1 MQLTRRTAV
10 VSAGAAALAAVG
22 AAAAAGAAQAAPATA
37 TATATAPASTAG
49 GSGAGAARAAAPTTA
64 AALVELRAAVRS
76 DFAPLVGQALTASA
90 PDGRTGSLVL
100 DAIADVAGA
109 ATGDENRFTLLFH
122 APDDFAEGIWQLGHD
137 GVPTSDFLLTPIGP
151 AGDRRAQALVNRI

>member
-10 VSAGAAALAAVG
+10 VSAGAVALAAVG
-22 AAAAAGAAQAAPATA
+22 AAAAASAAQAAPAAASSTAKTAA
-37 TATATAPASTAG
+37 TAVGTH
-49 GSGAGAARAAAPTTA
+49 A

-76 DFAPLVGQALTASA
+76 DFAPLVGQAITASA
-90 PDGRTGSLVL
+90 PDGVTGSLVL

-109 ATGDENRFTLLFH
+109 TAGDENRFTLLFH
-122 APDDFAEGIWQLGHD
+122 APDDFAEGIWQLGHY